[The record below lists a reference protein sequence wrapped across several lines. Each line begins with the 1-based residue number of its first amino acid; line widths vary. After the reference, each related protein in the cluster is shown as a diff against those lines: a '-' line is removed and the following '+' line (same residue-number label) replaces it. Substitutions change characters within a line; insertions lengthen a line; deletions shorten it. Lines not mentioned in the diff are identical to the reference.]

1 MPIYGKLTATELLLV
16 TNAHSVLG
24 CVLNRSPLHGYYQ
37 QMFNAHLLCR
47 ASANNASP
55 FSMLH
60 RRRIFPQLQA
70 AVLIYFRELSTFHR
84 NCPKLNEFYDYTL
97 KN

>member
-47 ASANNASP
+47 LSQERISILHAPPSSHFSPIASSGAH
-55 FSMLH
+55 L
-60 RRRIFPQLQA
+60 FPW
-70 AVLIYFRELSTFHR
+70 T
-84 NCPKLNEFYDYTL
+84 
-97 KN
+97 